1 MVKELKKEHK
11 IHTFSVLTHKILIT
25 MGILHKKKLTS
36 SSILGINIYLGHDTL
51 VGHC

>member
-11 IHTFSVLTHKILIT
+11 INTFSVLTHKD
-25 MGILHKKKLTS
+25 GHFAQKKPTS